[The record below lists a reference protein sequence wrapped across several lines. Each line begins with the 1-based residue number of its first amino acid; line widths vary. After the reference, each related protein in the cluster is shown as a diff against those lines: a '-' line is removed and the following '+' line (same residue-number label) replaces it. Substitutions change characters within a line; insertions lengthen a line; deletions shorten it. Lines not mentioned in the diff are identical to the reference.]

1 MGGYDSHLFVRNLGE
16 TKGNIEC
23 VPDNEG
29 KYISFS
35 KYVVVGSF
43 INKEGKEVDIM
54 NELRFIDSFNFINSS
69 LEKVVSNLS
78 LDKLRETEKVFKDKI
93 KFVSRKGVYPYD
105 YIDSITNF
113 NEKELLPK
121 KLFYSK
127 LNNCDIFDDYEHANK
142 VWNEFRMKMIS
153 DCHDYFLKSDV
164 LLWRR
169 VRRDTFLMSVM
180 SLSLPGISPLLDW
193 LGMLH

>member
-1 MGGYDSHLFVRNLGE
+1 
-16 TKGNIEC
+16 
-23 VPDNEG
+23 
-29 KYISFS
+29 
-35 KYVVVGSF
+35 
-43 INKEGKEVDIM
+43 M

-121 KLFYSK
+121 KMF
-127 LNNCDIFDDYEHANK
+127 
-142 VWNEFRMKMIS
+142 
-153 DCHDYFLKSDV
+153 
-164 LLWRR
+164 
-169 VRRDTFLMSVM
+169 
-180 SLSLPGISPLLDW
+180 
-193 LGMLH
+193 

>member
-1 MGGYDSHLFVRNLGE
+1 
-16 TKGNIEC
+16 
-23 VPDNEG
+23 
-29 KYISFS
+29 
-35 KYVVVGSF
+35 
-43 INKEGKEVDIM
+43 M

-121 KLFYSK
+121 KLF
-127 LNNCDIFDDYEHANK
+127 
-142 VWNEFRMKMIS
+142 
-153 DCHDYFLKSDV
+153 
-164 LLWRR
+164 
-169 VRRDTFLMSVM
+169 
-180 SLSLPGISPLLDW
+180 
-193 LGMLH
+193 

>member
-1 MGGYDSHLFVRNLGE
+1 M
-16 TKGNIEC
+16 
-23 VPDNEG
+23 
-29 KYISFS
+29 
-35 KYVVVGSF
+35 
-43 INKEGKEVDIM
+43 
-54 NELRFIDSFNFINSS
+54 
-69 LEKVVSNLS
+69 
-78 LDKLRETEKVFKDKI
+78 RETEKVFKDKI

-169 VRRDTFLMSVM
+169 VRRVQIHF
-180 SLSLPGISPLLDW
+180 
-193 LGMLH
+193 

>member
-1 MGGYDSHLFVRNLGE
+1 MAGYDSHLFVRNLGE

-23 VPDNEG
+23 IPSNEG

-121 KLFYSK
+121 KMF
-127 LNNCDIFDDYEHANK
+127 
-142 VWNEFRMKMIS
+142 
-153 DCHDYFLKSDV
+153 
-164 LLWRR
+164 
-169 VRRDTFLMSVM
+169 
-180 SLSLPGISPLLDW
+180 
-193 LGMLH
+193 

>member
-23 VPDNEG
+23 IPDNEG

-169 VRRDTFLMSVM
+169 VRRVQIHF
-180 SLSLPGISPLLDW
+180 
-193 LGMLH
+193 